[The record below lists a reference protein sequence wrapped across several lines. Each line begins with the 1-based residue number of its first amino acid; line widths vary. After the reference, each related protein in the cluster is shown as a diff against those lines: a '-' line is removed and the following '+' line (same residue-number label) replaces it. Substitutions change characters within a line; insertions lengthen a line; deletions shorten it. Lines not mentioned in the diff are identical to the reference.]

1 MLPSFLHVATFSE
14 YEVYVGATNN
24 WAVKNGFHWC
34 DTPALQ
40 AKASLLWL
48 PLLEHDYRAVHAA
61 LLTGLLQAS
70 PEQIAS
76 RLATFPVQDLL
87 RLALTSGCSGYWVE
101 LALGWAAQV
110 GLEPDLQ
117 RAVRALALDQTIP
130 QPTRHRAKR
139 LYYTGKV

>member
-14 YEVYVGATNN
+14 YEVYVGAASN
-24 WAVKNGFHWC
+24 WAVKNGSHWC

-40 AKASLLWL
+40 AKTSLLWL
-48 PLLEHDYRAVHAA
+48 PLLEHDYRTVHAA
-61 LLTGLLQAS
+61 LLTGLRQAS
-70 PEQIAS
+70 PEQVAS

-87 RLALTSGCSGYWVE
+87 RLALTSDCAGYWVE

-110 GLEPDLQ
+110 GLAPDL
-117 RAVRALALDQTIP
+117 RRTVYALAFDQTVP